1 MCKQIIRED
10 EICRRIAG
18 YFGHHAGAVVWCGVH
33 RPMKHIQ
40 GFMWSHEMLPLGECM
55 CRIALV
61 AFMVNKFVEN
71 TQNTTKKLLLA
82 SKYGT
87 NWSLVVCENFVPQ
100 KGPSTQLIDVTSCV
114 QRWDNTISADEFAYI
129 FSYQT
134 LSADKNWDSY

>member
-1 MCKQIIRED
+1 
-10 EICRRIAG
+10 
-18 YFGHHAGAVVWCGVH
+18 
-33 RPMKHIQ
+33 
-40 GFMWSHEMLPLGECM
+40 MLPLGECM

-100 KGPSTQLIDVTSCV
+100 KGPSNQLIDVTSCV
-114 QRWDNTISADEFAYI
+114 QIWDNTISADEFAYI